1 MDKKQDIDVEIDEK
15 AEQSQL
21 QDLEHEE
28 DTQDVDVDEQVD
40 EQEDQDQ
47 SRADSAATGRVKGPT
62 RERKEQPSL
71 VREPGKSLL
80 PHTRVQKII
89 KADKVCFI
97 RL

>member
-1 MDKKQDIDVEIDEK
+1 MDETQDIDVEIEET

-21 QDLEHEE
+21 HDLEQEE
-28 DTQDVDVDEQVD
+28 DAQDAD
-40 EQEDQDQ
+40 EQEEQDQ
-47 SRADSAATGRVKGPT
+47 ERTRADSAATGRVKGPT
-62 RERKEQPSL
+62 RERKEQPPF
-71 VREPGKSLL
+71 VREPGKSLF